1 MPFIRSVKI
10 TESIRDF
17 TATITI
23 FTLLSLITASESHV
37 NPSIGIVESSS
48 SIVFILSSRKPT
60 TLSLS
65 AGLAWISSAISFPSW
80 PAPTIKTFFV
90 DLKHFVY
97 VSCTIRINNIPENT
111 HTAFIISKSTV
122 KMLKLIRQI
131 GIPAITVEIVTPSNS
146 I

>member
-48 SIVFILSSRKPT
+48 SIVSVSYTHLDVYKRQPLSVAQQVTILFAANEGFLDDIDNKNINDYKNGWFESVSYT
-60 TLSLS
+60 HL
-65 AGLAWISSAISFPSW
+65 FY
-80 PAPTIKTFFV
+80 FFV
-90 DLKHFVY
+90 FRKGTL
-97 VSCTIRINNIPENT
+97 
-111 HTAFIISKSTV
+111 
-122 KMLKLIRQI
+122 
-131 GIPAITVEIVTPSNS
+131 
-146 I
+146 